1 MLFFKQMTYNNLF
14 IKNLSGTIG
23 LRLDYEHTKINH
35 HTFIDEPFISDFNII
50 LPPSMG
56 GRAISIPV
64 SVPLSVDGKDKMN
77 TWELLP
83 KFELKYKFNS
93 RYFIYASV
101 ARGYRSGGYNFQMF
115 SNIVQEQLRSKM
127 ITEILNKVPQ
137 RFKPMLPDLSHLTNN
152 QTDVNNS
159 IRYKPEHSWNY
170 RNRRPCRFM
179 EQKIGYRFFC
189 ILYRLSESANFYHR
203 WIRTYDK
210 KLRTFCQ

>member
-1 MLFFKQMTYNNLF
+1 MIEDNVNSIFENINGLPVQLGLKVQSPNLYINGIYKTPTFGLAVFKQMTYNNLF

-127 ITEILNKVPQ
+127 ITEILNKVPPKV
-137 RFKPMLPDLSHLTNN
+137 KPMLPDLS
-152 QTDVNNS
+152 S
-159 IRYKPEHSWNY
+159 S
-170 RNRRPCRFM
+170 
-179 EQKIGYRFFC
+179 
-189 ILYRLSESANFYHR
+189 
-203 WIRTYDK
+203 DK
-210 KLRTFCQ
+210 QSDRCQ